1 MAHDLS
7 AFYAQNAVT
16 EEAET
21 FVVSDRFR
29 DSEGVPVA
37 WKLRSMTEAEN
48 EECRK
53 AATRKMKG
61 KHGQQTMETNAD
73 EYLAKLV
80 VASVVFPNL
89 KDAELQQSYGVLGAE
104 SLLRKMLRPGEYAG
118 LVGKVQELNG
128 FDRDMNDLV
137 EEVKN

>member
-1 MAHDLS
+1 MANDLS
-7 AFYAQNAVT
+7 AFYAQNAAAV
-16 EEAET
+16 EAET
-21 FVVSDRFR
+21 FIVSDRFR
-29 DSEGVPVA
+29 DSEGAPAA

-48 EECRK
+48 EQCRK
-53 AATRKMKG
+53 SATRKVKG
-61 KHGQQTMETNAD
+61 KNGQQSVETNPD

-104 SLLRKMLRPGEYAG
+104 SLLRTMLRPGEYAG